1 MTRKKLN
8 RFKSMKTEFSIGQ
21 KTGEQPETDANTK
34 ANSLQENL
42 RKYFQQLVA
51 DEQLGDGVQR
61 LGDVKLAVER
71 RLKRSLRDERRNR
84 IASVEDISKLVN
96 SKKPNVIV
104 TKSEKQNQ
112 SLCLNTSI
120 PMRILLKETQQE
132 RVLERH
138 KLYENS
144 WSSQAETRV

>member
-51 DEQLGDGVQR
+51 DEQLGDGV
-61 LGDVKLAVER
+61 
-71 RLKRSLRDERRNR
+71 
-84 IASVEDISKLVN
+84 
-96 SKKPNVIV
+96 
-104 TKSEKQNQ
+104 
-112 SLCLNTSI
+112 
-120 PMRILLKETQQE
+120 
-132 RVLERH
+132 
-138 KLYENS
+138 
-144 WSSQAETRV
+144 